1 MRFELDDA
9 RRTQLIEALRGFY
22 LSELDEEISA
32 FRAEQVLD
40 FLLRLVGPQL
50 YNQAVQDARAYV
62 QRKLDDL
69 DGEVYFPVERS
80 S

>member
-9 RRTQLIEALRGFY
+9 RRAQLTEALRGFY

-50 YNQAVQDARAYV
+50 YNQAVQDARAYM